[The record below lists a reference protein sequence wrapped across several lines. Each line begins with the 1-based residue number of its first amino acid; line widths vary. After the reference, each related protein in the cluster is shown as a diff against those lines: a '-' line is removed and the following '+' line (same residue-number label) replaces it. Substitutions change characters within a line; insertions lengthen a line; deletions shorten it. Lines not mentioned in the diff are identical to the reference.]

1 MLIKSFNGHSE
12 AFYARATRPH
22 RDRICHCDHYG
33 IVGTSSPRDGRRW
46 HCRYS
51 VPGMQMA
58 PPRMVICRLIRPALS
73 QPKTP
78 NYSHSRVKRV
88 CRTVRRNPG
97 SVLTTIGSYADERIG
112 FENFYPE
119 KKLLPPPPEKR
130 LFDKLFLRSIIL
142 RLIIKIFID
151 KLRQK
156 LFAKKSMDAN
166 LT

>member
-1 MLIKSFNGHSE
+1 MLIKSFNGYLE

-51 VPGMQMA
+51 VSGMQMA
-58 PPRMVICRLIRPALS
+58 PAWMVICRLIRPALS
-73 QPKTP
+73 RSKTP
-78 NYSHSRVKRV
+78 NYSHSRMERV

-97 SVLTTIGSYADERIG
+97 SVLTTIGSCVNQRIG
-112 FENFYPE
+112 FKIFFLE
-119 KKLLPPPPEKR
+119 KKIIVRPFRR
-130 LFDKLFLRSIIL
+130 LFLGSFTLH
-142 RLIIKIFID
+142 LIIKIFND

-156 LFAKKSMDAN
+156 LFTKKKSIRI
-166 LT
+166 